1 MEGKMGR
8 FLLLIFVI
16 LLSVGIPVI
25 GGFTFIEAI
34 IIFFLAI
41 FWLGFLGWAMRKCN
55 FGLIRCV
62 LFWVFSIIFGKPELL
77 FPKK

>member
-1 MEGKMGR
+1 MGDNMWR
-8 FLLLIFVI
+8 FLLLIFVF
-16 LLSVGIPVI
+16 LLAVGIPMI
-25 GGFTFIEAI
+25 GGFTFIEAL

-62 LFWVFSIIFGKPELL
+62 LFWFFSIILGKPELL
-77 FPKK
+77 YPKK